1 MMSLRSKYFLIF
13 FGIPVM
19 GLGILLF
26 VVGQLY
32 FDNKRLDLLDSHVT
46 ELAHVADSIGN
57 RLSLIEMDASMFRAE
72 IATGHAAMARH
83 TADFIL
89 AGEGAAPS
97 AQLINPDP
105 VIAARAARVAQLIGK
120 ATPGDKFLIDKDE
133 SYVIERGGSLF
144 SVYGFSRGLED
155 VWPKDVTTIRMID
168 RTGRVLASS
177 KRSDVGQSL
186 KSMISASSFEALAKV
201 GLKRGSIEEQGRD
214 GKLVS
219 FSSVRSSDL
228 LVVATTPKMSILRA
242 SESFLA
248 QAVGSFF
255 ALLGLAALASIYF
268 SNALGARFRDL
279 TKVMEA
285 VRKGDFSVR
294 APTTARDEIAALA
307 DHLNQTTDQL
317 RNLFDSK
324 ALAARLDAELKTA
337 KIVQDSLFPPAVN
350 RMPKATVIGEY
361 QPASEVSGDWWHT
374 FNVDEKTFVLVADV
388 TGHGIAAALLTSAA
402 KAAVSMLQDDVAL
415 TPARLLTQLNR
426 VILMTSNGHKQMTMF
441 AACLE
446 TRAGRMSYSNAS
458 HECPYM
464 ILPSGEIEPLLADS
478 GRRLGESL
486 ESTYTDQSILF
497 EDGAILTMF
506 TDGIFELRNDKDRQL
521 SERSFV
527 KMLKSAKD
535 SSSSLDG
542 VMTNL
547 KSLMERFH
555 AQPQLLD
562 DITLVLFQYTS
573 EINRE
578 R

>member
-83 TADFIL
+83 TAEFIL